1 MRVFVTG
8 GTGFV
13 GRAVCAALVR
23 AGHEATVLAL
33 PDDEVAGLSA
43 ARVLRGD
50 LTVSDSIRGA
60 LQGMD
65 AVVHLAGVV
74 GYGVPWSVC
83 RAVNVEGTRNVA
95 AEAVAAGVRRFVHMS
110 SVSVYGRVPGVRLD
124 ERAPMREIGDPY
136 GDTKIAAER
145 LLSELSSRG
154 ELDLTV
160 LRPTVIY
167 GSGDRLLLPK
177 LVQNLQN
184 GARIIGRGDHPVD
197 LVHVDDVAAFIV
209 AILSDANTFG
219 QTVNLNDPANPTWKE
234 LLARVAE
241 AIGVPPPTSHVP
253 YVVALGVAGAM
264 ELASRF
270 TGRQPR
276 LTRYGVR
283 VVGRRYHYVAD
294 RAVALGFR
302 PSVPATDAITRLA
315 RQVAEEASVGCREV
329 PC

>member
-8 GTGFV
+8 ATGFV
-13 GRAVCAALVR
+13 GRAVCAVLANER
-23 AGHEATVLAL
+23 HEVTVLAL
-33 PDDEVAGLSA
+33 PDENVTELSG

-50 LTVSDSIRGA
+50 LTISDSIRGA
-60 LQGMD
+60 LHGMD

-83 RAVNVEGTRNVA
+83 QAVNIEGTRHIA

-124 ERAPMREIGDPY
+124 ERSPMREIGDPY

-145 LLSELSSRG
+145 LLNDLSSRG

-167 GSGDRLLLPK
+167 GSGDRLFLPK
-177 LVQNLQN
+177 LVDNLRN

-209 AILSDANTFG
+209 AILSDASTFG

-234 LLARVAE
+234 LLTLVAE
-241 AIGVPPPTSHVP
+241 AIGVPAPTSHVP
-253 YVVALGVAGAM
+253 YAVALGLAGMM

-270 TGRQPR
+270 TGRPPR

-283 VVGRRYHYVAD
+283 VVGRRYHYVTE
-294 RAVALGFR
+294 RALALGFR
-302 PSVPATDAITRLA
+302 PSI
-315 RQVAEEASVGCREV
+315 EASDEITGLVTQIAQETSVERGEAAC
-329 PC
+329 